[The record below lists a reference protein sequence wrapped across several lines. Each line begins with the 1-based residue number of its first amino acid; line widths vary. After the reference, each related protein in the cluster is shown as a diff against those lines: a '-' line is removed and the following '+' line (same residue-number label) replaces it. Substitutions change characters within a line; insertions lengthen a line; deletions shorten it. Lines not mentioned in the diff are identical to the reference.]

1 MKTHL
6 WLLAVL
12 GFGVTACAGDGASRV
27 PASQPPLYPPAVFAH
42 RVSTSEITV
51 YWNCARPEP
60 DVLRVEGVVQNTGG
74 GSIQYAE
81 VEIVSVDARDRT
93 IASVGAPVRDA
104 ILQTNQISPFQ
115 LTLRTVGAETR
126 IDLYYQYRAQTRL
139 GLGVAQAY
147 REQFRARDVCSESQ
161 HRVPKPQSGL
171 PSFDAP
177 LRQPNPHTDWA
188 TIVPRTG
195 PFPTGTALSKDLDA

>member
-1 MKTHL
+1 MAPRFLML
-6 WLLAVL
+6 WMVAV
-12 GFGVTACAGDGASRV
+12 GAAACAVDGAPRV

-115 LTLRTVGAETR
+115 LTLRMVGAETR
-126 IDLYYQYRAQTRL
+126 IDLYYVYRAQTRF
-139 GLGVAQAY
+139 GFGVGQAY

-161 HRVPKPQSGL
+161 HRVPKPQ
-171 PSFDAP
+171 
-177 LRQPNPHTDWA
+177 
-188 TIVPRTG
+188 
-195 PFPTGTALSKDLDA
+195 

>member
-6 WLLAVL
+6 WLLAAL
-12 GFGVTACAGDGASRV
+12 GLGVTACAGDGASGV
-27 PASQPPLYPPAVFAH
+27 PASQPALYPPAVFAH
-42 RVSTSEITV
+42 RVGTSDLTV
-51 YWNCARPEP
+51 YWNCTRSEP

-81 VEIVSVDARDRT
+81 LEIVSVDARDRT
-93 IASVGAPVRDA
+93 IASVGAPVRDVM
-104 ILQTNQISPFQ
+104 LQTNQISPFQ

-126 IDLYYQYRAQTRL
+126 IDLYYVYRAQARS
-139 GLGVAQAY
+139 GLGVAPLF

-177 LRQPNPHTDWA
+177 RRRPNSHTDWA
-188 TIVPRTG
+188 TIVPRSRKDDA
-195 PFPTGTALSKDLDA
+195 ALHGR